1 VPDTIFSF
9 YHFHFTLE
17 LMIRL
22 QGFLSLS
29 LILFACTSKEK
40 KEDTHSSKDLIPY
53 KVTGI
58 FPHDATAFTQGLV
71 IENGRL
77 FESTGQSNS
86 WIAEVA
92 ITTGK
97 QDKKVTLDPKYFGEG
112 ITILNN
118 KIYQLTW
125 QSKIGFIYDL
135 KTFEKKGE
143 FTYEHEGWGITH
155 NGKNLI
161 VSDGTDKLR
170 FLDTL
175 TLKELSSVLVKDHD
189 VKRDSLNE
197 LEFIDGFVF
206 ANLWLTNTIV
216 KIDPSTGKVVGKL
229 DLSKIGEEVRLKSPQ
244 ADVLNGIAYE
254 KKSKTLLIT
263 GKQWPA
269 CYAIRFMEPANSQAT
284 K

>member
-1 VPDTIFSF
+1 M
-9 YHFHFTLE
+9 L
-17 LMIRL
+17 RL
-22 QGFLSLS
+22 QNFLYLS
-29 LILFACTSKEK
+29 LILFACSPKEK
-40 KEDTHSSKDLIPY
+40 KENDASAQDLIPY

-58 FPHDATAFTQGLV
+58 FPHDVTAFTQGLV

-77 FESTGQSNS
+77 FESTGQENS

-97 QDKKVTLDPKYFGEG
+97 QEKKVILDKKYFGEG

-135 KTFEKKGE
+135 NTFEKKGE
-143 FTYEHEGWGITH
+143 FTYDHEGWGITH

-175 TLKELSSVLVKDHD
+175 TLKEVSSVLVKDHEI
-189 VKRDSLNE
+189 KRDSLNE
-197 LEFIDGFVF
+197 LEFVEGSIY

-216 KIDPSTGKVVGKL
+216 KIDPETGKVLGKL
-229 DLSKIGEEVRLKSPQ
+229 DLSKIGEEVRIKSPR

-269 CYAIRFMEPANSQAT
+269 CYAIRFMESASNQAS

>member
-1 VPDTIFSF
+1 M
-9 YHFHFTLE
+9 L
-17 LMIRL
+17 RL
-22 QGFLSLS
+22 QNFLYLS
-29 LILFACTSKEK
+29 IILFACTSKEK
-40 KEDTHSSKDLIPY
+40 KEVAPSPDLIPY

-58 FPHDATAFTQGLV
+58 FPHDVTAFTQGLV

-77 FESTGQSNS
+77 FESTGQENS

-97 QDKKVTLDPKYFGEG
+97 QDKKVILDKKYFGEG

-125 QSKIGFIYDL
+125 QSKLGFIYDL
-135 KTFEKKGE
+135 NTFEKKGE
-143 FTYEHEGWGITH
+143 FTYDHEGWGITH

-161 VSDGTDKLR
+161 VSDGSDKLR

-175 TLKELSSVLVKDHD
+175 TLKEISSVSVKDQEI
-189 VKRDSLNE
+189 KRDSLNE
-197 LEFIDGFVF
+197 LEFIEGSVY
-206 ANLWLTNTIV
+206 ANLWLTNTIL
-216 KIDPSTGKVVGKL
+216 KIDPETGNVLGKL
-229 DLSKIGEEVRLKSPQ
+229 DLSKIGEEVRVKSPR

-269 CYAIRFMEPANSQAT
+269 CYAIRFMEPAGIRASN
-284 K
+284 

>member
-1 VPDTIFSF
+1 MITRQSF
-9 YHFHFTLE
+9 L
-17 LMIRL
+17 
-22 QGFLSLS
+22 FLFV
-29 LILFACTSKEK
+29 ILFACSSKEK
-40 KEDTHSSKDLIPY
+40 KEGNSSAKDLIPY

-97 QDKKVTLDPKYFGEG
+97 QDKKVILDPKYFGEG

-125 QSKIGFIYDL
+125 QSKTGFIYDL

-143 FTYEHEGWGITH
+143 FTYDHEGWGITH
-155 NGKNLI
+155 DGKNLI

-175 TLKELSSVLVKDHD
+175 TLKEISSVLVKDHAI
-189 VKRDSLNE
+189 KRDSLNE
-197 LEFIDGFVF
+197 LEFINGFVY

-216 KIDPSTGKVVGKL
+216 KIDPQNGNVVGKL
-229 DLSKIGEEVRLKSPQ
+229 DLSKIGEEVREKSPR

-254 KKSKTLLIT
+254 KKSKTVLIT

-269 CYAIRFMEPANSQAT
+269 CYAIRFIEPANGQTT